1 MYKTKSYL
9 TILSDS
15 INYLTTN
22 LSINHNELIKATISD
37 LQYGIL
43 NNQLKKYLVMHLN
56 MFY

>member
-22 LSINHNELIKATISD
+22 LSINHNEPIKATISD

-43 NNQLKKYLVMHLN
+43 NN
-56 MFY
+56 